1 MWLIVVMNN
10 PFFLFLGD
18 VSLAVETLLTAI
30 AVIKQSRVYSDE
42 RCRALVTSLKDCLFS
57 IESKSYG
64 SRCVCV
70 WFCVYS
76 QNCLL
81 RKWLASS
88 WFWTIEMD
96 HSIPKVSNGFIHL
109 IFTFQE
115 ETSIT
120 WAWTLAWE
128 GSPRPWARAWSRPG
142 QRKGQRRL
150 LQSKLGSR
158 GNVPPVQRPFP

>member
-1 MWLIVVMNN
+1 MSNEQH
-10 PFFLFLGD
+10 FFFPIGD

-70 WFCVYS
+70 CLCVYS
-76 QNCLL
+76 GNYLCPFDFEQ
-81 RKWLASS
+81 K
-88 WFWTIEMD
+88 MD
-96 HSIPKVSNGFIHL
+96 HSILYLRCGFIL
-109 IFTFQE
+109 QYFLFDLQE

-120 WAWTLAWE
+120 
-128 GSPRPWARAWSRPG
+128 
-142 QRKGQRRL
+142 
-150 LQSKLGSR
+150 
-158 GNVPPVQRPFP
+158 